1 MAWADQYRARAAE
14 LHAEAKCQTN
24 QILRADLENLARV
37 YLLLAEQ
44 ADRNSQLDGAYEAP
58 PPKLDEPKR

>member
-1 MAWADQYRARAAE
+1 MTRADQYRVRAAE

-24 QILRADLENLARV
+24 PKLRADLDNLARV

-44 ADRNSQLDGAYEAP
+44 ADRNSQLDVTYEPA
-58 PPKLDEPKR
+58 PPKLDDSKR